1 MACRH
6 CTTNGGWLHTMSLSH
21 AAVAMHLQLSCVDQ
35 DVSRWRAGIG
45 YSDDKL
51 LQWRLMAY
59 DDTQR
64 YRIGPNFG
72 FLPVNAP
79 RCPVHNNRQD
89 GPLNNAN
96 QTGAVNY
103 YPSDFATQV
112 RPLVQGVPG

>member
-1 MACRH
+1 
-6 CTTNGGWLHTMSLSH
+6 
-21 AAVAMHLQLSCVDQ
+21 MHLQLSCVDQ

-112 RPLVQGVPG
+112 RPLFQGVPG